1 MLELI
6 IGWILGLMLGV
17 SLTGLALDP
26 PIGKRS
32 K

>member
-6 IGWILGLMLGV
+6 IGWILGLMLGI

-26 PIGKRS
+26 PNVKGS